1 MSRNKPTNRGSM
13 LVLVLFLAGLLSVF
27 AAVAAMAMRA
37 AQNSSRGFAEG
48 LRAEEAARGAI
59 EQAVAQSGGVVAGLS
74 GISMATFGQTQVALT
89 AQSESGRINLSL
101 APPELLAGLFK
112 QLGVAPDQANVYA
125 ARIVDWRDEDDKVEK
140 GGAERAAYRSLGRV
154 DGPRNGPFVHVAEL
168 GLVLGIPTRV
178 AAAAAPYLTV
188 ASGQEQINPM
198 FADPPV
204 LMAIPGVSANGV
216 RDFLAQR
223 SKPGA
228 TFASL
233 LPSLGKVE
241 EFVSEEPGQAVRF
254 EVRVRLALNN
264 ERRFEA
270 VVYVLPGDKEPFRI
284 LAWDSNPPERI
295 RALP

>member
-1 MSRNKPTNRGSM
+1 MDKPGSRGSM

-37 AQNSSRGFAEG
+37 AQNSSRSFAEG

-59 EQAVAQSGGVVAGLS
+59 EQAVAQSGGTIAGLS
-74 GISMATFGQTQVALT
+74 GSLITDFGQTRVAVT
-89 AQSESGRINLSL
+89 ARSESARINLNL
-101 APPELLAGLFK
+101 APPELLAGLFQ
-112 QLGVAPDQANVYA
+112 QLGVSPDQAKAYA
-125 ARIVDWRDEDDKVEK
+125 SRILDWRDEDDKMEK
-140 GGAERAAYRSLGRV
+140 DGAERAAYRALGRV

-168 GLVLGIPTRV
+168 GLVLGIPAQV

-188 ASGQEQINPM
+188 ASGHEQINPM
-198 FADPPV
+198 LADPPV

-223 SKPGA
+223 AKLGA

-233 LPSLGKVE
+233 IPSLGRVE
-241 EFVSEEPGQAVRF
+241 EFVSEDPGQTVRF
-254 EVRVRLALNN
+254 EARVLLAPNN

-270 VVYVLPGDKEPFRI
+270 VVYILPGDKEPFRI
-284 LAWDSNPPERI
+284 LAWEVNPPERI